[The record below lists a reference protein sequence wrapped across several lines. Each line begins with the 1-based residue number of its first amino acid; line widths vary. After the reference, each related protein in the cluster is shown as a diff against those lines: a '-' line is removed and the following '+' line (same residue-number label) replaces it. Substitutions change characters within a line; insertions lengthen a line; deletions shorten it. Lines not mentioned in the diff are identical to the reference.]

1 MKKKI
6 FGWIAAILGI
16 VNLILTIA
24 FEIYVWDMNKLDIFK
39 KEFKMWVG
47 LVFLWVTFGYF
58 FLRWS
63 CEEYL
68 DYKYKKK
75 GK

>member
-58 FLRWS
+58 FLRWG